1 LSRSCSAPG
10 IHDACSRWKFH
21 PNRCNIWICLK
32 LGKLQIWWMI
42 FIFPHVR
49 AIWGD
54 IAFSDTISGEQIDH
68 NSCGE
73 PQNSQGKFQGKI
85 YNNQTQQIY
94 IYTDTY

>member
-1 LSRSCSAPG
+1 MDLFEIREAP
-10 IHDACSRWKFH
+10 
-21 PNRCNIWICLK
+21 NL
-32 LGKLQIWWMI
+32 MEI

-94 IYTDTY
+94 NNQTQQIYIYTDTY